1 MTYIDK
7 YLNSIKSISG
17 LSDNVLNTANKISAV
32 ITDTFDYKSNLT
44 GLLLGNVQSG
54 KTAHSL
60 GIISKLADS
69 SFDIFLLLTTDNI
82 ILQEQTY
89 QRAKKSLSF
98 FDVFSERDDIP
109 FQQSRLKKPVVV
121 VLKKNSSVLKK
132 WRGFLSSSGYCL
144 GRSLVV
150 IDDEADAASLNTLV
164 NKSKQS
170 TINKHLTA
178 VRDLFTSA
186 IYIQVTATPQSVLL
200 QSKLSGFKPQFVHF
214 FESGINYI
222 GGNFIYSSPKSF
234 CTVITG
240 EFELDDVKSGTDFIP
255 EGLKKSLLTYLITCA
270 DFYSRNKENCNFLIH
285 PSVRMQ
291 DHDSFAS
298 IIGECLNLLIT
309 PIRDGADTSEIEE
322 IFKDSWVDL
331 QKTAPNILN
340 FEDIVKNITKILDEE
355 LIKIR
360 IINSHSSKENLLDK
374 GYNIIIGGNS
384 LGRGVTIPSL
394 QTVYYCRRSKSPQA
408 DTYWQHCRIF
418 GYDREQG
425 LIRVFIPESLLD
437 LFTDLNSANN
447 ILINQILADGLDKI
461 QLIYPSNIRPTRKN
475 VVDNKIL
482 NLIVGNVN
490 YFPRHPIQDK
500 IKTSRIDLLTAT
512 MDESIPYEET
522 DIQTLLEIMD
532 FLGNEKINE
541 WNINKFIGCV
551 KALQQKRPH
560 IKCKLI
566 IRRNRD
572 IGKGTGTLLS
582 PTDRT
587 LGDSWIDSIVLTL
600 YRVVGQKEKGWSGE
614 PFWIP
619 NIKFPSDSC
628 FYDTIE

>member
-1 MTYIDK
+1 MIYIDE
-7 YLNSIKSISG
+7 YLNSIKNISG
-17 LSDNVLNTANKISAV
+17 LSDNVLNTANKVSAV
-32 ITDTFDYKSNLT
+32 IANKFDYKSNLT

-54 KTAHSL
+54 KTAHSV
-60 GIISKLADS
+60 GIISKLADL
-69 SFDIFLLLTTDNI
+69 SFEIFLLLTTDNI

-89 QRAKKSLSF
+89 QRAKNSLPF
-98 FDVFSERDDIP
+98 FDVFTERDDIS
-109 FQQSRLKKPVVV
+109 FQQSKLRKPVVV
-121 VLKKNSSVLKK
+121 VLKKNANVLKK
-132 WRGFLSSSGYCL
+132 WRGYLSSSGYCL

-150 IDDEADAASLNTLV
+150 VDDEADAASLNTLV
-164 NKSKQS
+164 NKNKQS

-178 VRDLFTSA
+178 IRDLFTSA

-200 QSKLSGFKPQFVHF
+200 QAKDSGFKPQFVHS
-214 FESGINYI
+214 FESGNSYI
-222 GGNFIYSSPKSF
+222 GGNFIYSFPKSF

-240 EFELDDVKSGTDFIP
+240 EFELDDIKSGADFIP
-255 EGLKKSLLTYLITCA
+255 EGLKKSLLSYLITCA
-270 DFYSRNKENCNFLIH
+270 DFYSRNKVNCNFLIH

-291 DHDSFAS
+291 DHDAFAS

-309 PIRDGADTSEIEE
+309 PIRDGADISEIED
-322 IFKDSWVDL
+322 IFKESWRDL

-340 FEDIVKNITKILDEE
+340 FEDIIKNIINILDEE
-355 LIKIR
+355 LVTIR
-360 IINSHSSKENLLDK
+360 IINSQSSKENKLDK

-461 QLIYPSNIRPTRKN
+461 QLIYPPNIRPTRKN
-475 VVDNKIL
+475 VIDNKIL
-482 NLIVGNVN
+482 NLIVGSVN
-490 YFPRHPIQDK
+490 YFPRNPIQNAV
-500 IKTSRIDLLTAT
+500 KTDRIDSLTIT
-512 MDESIPYEET
+512 IDESVAYEET
-522 DIQTLLEIMD
+522 DISTLLEIMA
-532 FLGNEKINE
+532 FLGSEKNNE
-541 WNINKFIGCV
+541 WNIDKFIGCV

-587 LGDSWIDSIVLTL
+587 LGDSMTDSIILTL
-600 YRVVGQKEKGWSGE
+600 YRVNGQKEKGWNGE

-619 NIKFPSDSC
+619 NIKFPFDSC